1 MDKLEDRKMKKN
13 GKFSFLLDFLVSG
26 LRLLFPRL
34 CVVCGDV
41 LVNGE
46 QHICTGCICRM
57 PLNMGVERNA
67 DEKMKEKLGVENLFW
82 LFTYNPKSDFHRLI
96 YAIKYKSRQEVGVWA
111 GRMLGE
117 RMGTGH
123 GIDCIVPVP
132 LHPAREKERGFNQ
145 SLAIGTGIA
154 EVLGIRIEPDVLVRV
169 VNTPSQTRV
178 RREDRAGN
186 VMSAFALKDAE
197 RLRGCHVLLV
207 DDVLTSGATT
217 RACLTELREVEG
229 IRFSVAYLGK
239 AGEI

>member
-1 MDKLEDRKMKKN
+1 MKKN
-13 GKFSFLLDFLVSG
+13 GKYPFLLDFLVSG

-57 PLNMGVERNA
+57 PLNVGADEGA
-67 DEKMKEKLGVENLFW
+67 DEKMKEKLEVENLFW
-82 LFTYNPKSDFHRLI
+82 LFIYNRESDFHRLI
-96 YAIKYKSRQEVGVWA
+96 YAIKYKSRREVGIWA

-117 RMGTGH
+117 RIGTGH

-145 SLAIGTGIA
+145 ALAIGTGIA
-154 EVLGIRIEPDVLVRV
+154 EVLGIRIEPDVLGRV
-169 VNTPSQTRV
+169 VNTPSQTGLSHEERV
-178 RREDRAGN
+178 GN
-186 VMSAFALKDAE
+186 VMSAFTLKDFE

-217 RACLTELREVEG
+217 RACLTELRKVEG

-239 AGEI
+239 AGKI